1 MSDTSLAGQVALVTG
16 GGGGIGA
23 AICAALAEQGAAV
36 AVADL
41 NRDTAVAVA
50 AQLADKGAVAVGV
63 GIDVTSRAAAAAA
76 VADVV
81 AALGP
86 VDVLVN
92 NVGNDIVGPF
102 LDTTEEFW
110 DRTYE
115 VNLKGAFTT
124 THVALPGMVE
134 RGSGRIVNIA
144 SEAGKVGSS
153 GSVAYS
159 AAKGGVIAFSKALAR
174 EVAGRGV
181 TVNAVCP
188 GPTDTPLL
196 ERSLAGQPKLRDAL
210 LRAVPLRRLGRP
222 DEVASMVAFL
232 AGPGACYITGQAISV
247 SGGLTM
253 S

>member
-1 MSDTSLAGQVALVTG
+1 MSQVALVTG
-16 GGGGIGA
+16 GAGGIGA

-41 NRDTAVAVA
+41 NRDAALAVA
-50 AQLADKGAVAVGV
+50 AQLADKGAVAIGV
-63 GIDVTSRAAAAAA
+63 SIDVRSRAAAADA
-76 VADVV
+76 VAEVV

-92 NVGNDIVGPF
+92 NVGNDIAWPF

-124 THVALPGMVE
+124 THVVLPSMIE
-134 RGSGRIVNIA
+134 RGAGRIVNIA

-174 EVAGRGV
+174 ELAARGV

-196 ERSLAGQPKLRDAL
+196 ERSLSGQPKLREAL

-222 DEVASMVAFL
+222 DEIASMVAFL
-232 AGPGACYITGQAISV
+232 AGPGAGYITGQAISV